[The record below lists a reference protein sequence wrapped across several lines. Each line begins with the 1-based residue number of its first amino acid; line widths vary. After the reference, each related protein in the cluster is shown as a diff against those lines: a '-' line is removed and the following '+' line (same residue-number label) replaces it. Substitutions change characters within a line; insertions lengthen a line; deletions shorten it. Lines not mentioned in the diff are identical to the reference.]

1 VEAFPITIEVFVGNG
16 LGYSI
21 TGQPDDIVRES
32 LTRVK
37 VSLISMGFHMP
48 RQKLSINLS
57 PVNLRKT
64 GAGFDLPI
72 ALGILKAS
80 AQIDDLGKLGDFL
93 LAGELG
99 LDGSIYPIPGT
110 LCIAELAIKE
120 RLRGIIIPE
129 DNVREACLLGGLEIY
144 GVNHLMHVLE
154 FILSDIAQKLASPI
168 FPSWQPHESADL
180 PDFKEVRGQYRV
192 KRGLEIS
199 AAGGHNSLIIGP
211 PGVGKTM
218 LASRLPSIL
227 PPMTSQEMLETTKI
241 YSICDQHMAIGPVT
255 VRPFRHPHHT
265 ASALSLAGGGSIPHP
280 GEISLAHNGVLF
292 LDEFYE
298 FSRLAIETL
307 RQPME
312 EGKVRIARAKQ
323 SLEFPADFMLVAAM
337 NPCFCGY
344 FGHPTRKCSCSKRAL
359 EYYRRK
365 IGGPLLDRIDLHIQA
380 EPIPLSELAE
390 EDEEAECS
398 TDIRWRVLQAREI
411 QERRYGMVKGVACN
425 ARMPDKDIP
434 IYCRLD
440 AFTKR
445 FLFRQ
450 MEKLQLSARAYSR
463 ILKLGRTIADLAGS
477 KDVELEHVAEAVSF
491 RVLDRVVNVETK
503 NTWRQDKEF

>member
-1 VEAFPITIEVFVGNG
+1 M
-16 LGYSI
+16 GYSI
-21 TGQPDDIVRES
+21 TGQPDEIVRES
-32 LTRVK
+32 LTRVEIAIK
-37 VSLISMGFHMP
+37 SMGLHMP

-57 PVNLRKT
+57 PVHLRKT

-72 ALGILKAS
+72 ALGILMAS
-80 AQIDDLGKLGDFL
+80 AQIDDRGKLKDYL

-110 LCIAELAIKE
+110 LCMAELAVKE
-120 RLRGIIIPE
+120 RLQGIVIPE
-129 DNVREACLLGGLEIY
+129 SNVREACLIGGLEII
-144 GVNHLMHVLE
+144 GVNHLKQVLD
-154 FILSDIAQKLASPI
+154 FIRSDSARKLTPPI
-168 FPSWQPHESADL
+168 FLPWQPPEQDDL
-180 PDFKEVRGQYRV
+180 PDFREVRGQYRV
-192 KRGLEIS
+192 KRGLEIA

-227 PPMTSQEMLETTKI
+227 PPMTTEEMLETTKI
-241 YSICDQHMAIGPVT
+241 YSVCEQNKSGAEPVT
-255 VRPFRHPHHT
+255 ARPFRNPHHT
-265 ASALSLAGGGSIPHP
+265 ASAISLVGGGSVPHP

-298 FSRLAIETL
+298 FSRMAIETL

-312 EGKVRIARAKQ
+312 EGRVRIARAKI
-323 SLEFPADFMLVAAM
+323 SLEYPADFMLVAAM

-365 IGGPLLDRIDLHIQA
+365 LAGPLLDRIDLHIEA
-380 EPIPLSELAE
+380 EPIALSELAE
-390 EDEEAECS
+390 EEEDGERSAE
-398 TDIRWRVLQAREI
+398 IRERVLKAREI
-411 QERRYGMVKGVACN
+411 QEARYYNVKGVNCN
-425 ARMPDKDIP
+425 ARMADKDIP
-434 IYCRLD
+434 NYCRLED
-440 AFTKR
+440 FARR
-445 FLFRQ
+445 FLFKQ
-450 MEKLQLSARAYSR
+450 MEKLQLSVRAYSR

-491 RVLDRVVNVETK
+491 RVLDRAVNNDSK
-503 NTWRQDKEF
+503 SARRQDKEA